1 MALSEKDL
9 EAKINTVIQG
19 DYTGEEVKVVKGCV
33 LVGDKAIT
41 SQSCEKCEAVSQE
54 GDSDNVKK
62 AKRGFALKAAATVLF
77 PPAAIVTAKSGYKDL
92 HSFGKLVKLT
102 WRNGKESLLF
112 VDDSIAKKIGKVFF

>member
-92 HSFGKLVKLT
+92 HSYGKLVKLT
-102 WRNGKESLLF
+102 WRNGMESLLF
-112 VDDSIAKKIGKVFF
+112 VDEGMAKKIGKVFF

>member
-19 DYTGEEVKVVKGCV
+19 DYTGEEVKVVKGSV
-33 LVGDKAIT
+33 VVGDKIVN
-41 SQSCEKCEAVSQE
+41 SQTCEKCEAMSE
-54 GDSDNVKK
+54 DGDSENVKK
-62 AKRGFALKAAATVLF
+62 AKRGFAVKAVATVLF

-92 HSFGKLVKLT
+92 HSFGKLVKLS

-112 VDDSIAKKIGKVFF
+112 VDDSIAKRIGKVFF

>member
-19 DYTGEEVKVVKGCV
+19 DYTGADIKVVKGCV
-33 LVGDKAIT
+33 VVGDKIVN
-41 SQSCEKCEAVSQE
+41 SQTCEKCEAVSQD

-92 HSFGKLVKLT
+92 HSYGKLVKLT
-102 WRNGKESLLF
+102 WRNGMESLLF
-112 VDDSIAKKIGKVFF
+112 VDEGIAKKIGKVFF

>member
-33 LVGDKAIT
+33 VVGDKIVN
-41 SQSCEKCEAVSQE
+41 SQTCEKCEAMSE
-54 GDSDNVKK
+54 DGDSDNVKK

-92 HSFGKLVKLT
+92 HSFGKLVKLS

-112 VDDSIAKKIGKVFF
+112 VDDSIAKRIGKVFF

>member
-19 DYTGEEVKVVKGCV
+19 DYTGEDVKVVKGCV
-33 LVGDKAIT
+33 VVGDKIVN
-41 SQSCEKCEAVSQE
+41 SQTCEKCEVMSE
-54 GDSDNVKK
+54 DGDSDNVKK

-102 WRNGKESLLF
+102 WRNGMESLLF

>member
-19 DYTGEEVKVVKGCV
+19 DYTGEDVKVVKGCV
-33 LVGDKAIT
+33 VVGDKIVN
-41 SQSCEKCEAVSQE
+41 SQTCEKCEAMSE
-54 GDSDNVKK
+54 DGDSDNVKK

-92 HSFGKLVKLT
+92 HSFGKLVKLS

-112 VDDSIAKKIGKVFF
+112 VDDSIAKRIGKVFF

>member
-19 DYTGEEVKVVKGCV
+19 DYTGEDVKVVKGCV
-33 LVGDKAIT
+33 VVGDKIVN
-41 SQSCEKCEAVSQE
+41 SQTCEKCEAMSE
-54 GDSDNVKK
+54 DGDSDNVKK

-102 WRNGKESLLF
+102 WRNGNESLLF

>member
-33 LVGDKAIT
+33 VVGDKMIT
-41 SQSCEKCEAVSQE
+41 SQTCEKCEAVSQE

-92 HSFGKLVKLT
+92 HSYGKLVKLT
-102 WRNGKESLLF
+102 WRNGMESLLF
-112 VDDSIAKKIGKVFF
+112 VDEGIAKKIGKVFF